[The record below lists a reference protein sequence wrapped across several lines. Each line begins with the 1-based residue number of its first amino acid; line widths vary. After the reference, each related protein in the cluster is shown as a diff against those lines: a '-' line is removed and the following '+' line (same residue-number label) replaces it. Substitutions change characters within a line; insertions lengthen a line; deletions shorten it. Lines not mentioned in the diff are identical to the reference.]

1 MELAIKYIPGEA
13 NKWDVTRAI
22 SEVVHADDF
31 HTAINGRRLN
41 FQVKLND
48 TPAGGI
54 RNDGTGF
61 VTFPSYADGL
71 KFLACVDKEPIR
83 VFKRKLKFNKRSAPP
98 PTHVVETLAKTP
110 YLDPDIEEERQ
121 KTISALDD
129 QLRVDLIQFGCL
141 YRARYPTSPKERLAP
156 RSFSIEWDQDF
167 TKKSA
172 AWLRFDYD
180 HKLFRITVSHTIF
193 PRCALVFDKQM
204 TFD

>member
-22 SEVVHADDF
+22 SSVVHADDF
-31 HTAINGRRLN
+31 QPVIDGRRLN

-48 TPAGGI
+48 TPAGGV

-61 VTFPSYADGL
+61 VTFPSHAIGL
-71 KFLACVDKEPIR
+71 KFLACLDKEPLR
-83 VFKRKLKFNKRSAPP
+83 VFKKKLKFNKRSGAP

-110 YLDPDIEEERQ
+110 YLDPNIEEERQ
-121 KTISALDD
+121 NTIIALDE
-129 QLRVDLIQFGCL
+129 QLRVDAIQFGCL
-141 YRARYPTSPKERLAP
+141 YRPKYPTSPKERLAP

-167 TKKSA
+167 TKKSV

-180 HKLFRITVSHTIF
+180 HKLFRITVSDIVF
-193 PRCALVFDKQM
+193 LKALLRV
-204 TFD
+204 